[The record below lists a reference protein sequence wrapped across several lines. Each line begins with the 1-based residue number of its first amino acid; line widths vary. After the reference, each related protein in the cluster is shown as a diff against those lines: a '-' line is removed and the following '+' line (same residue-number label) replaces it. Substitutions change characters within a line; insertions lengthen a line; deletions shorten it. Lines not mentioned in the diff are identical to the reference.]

1 MLNFSLHSYQ
11 EEITK
16 EMSIMSDFDIRP
28 ARSEDRDDVLA
39 FCIQTWEW
47 GDYIQFVWDEWLN
60 DPQGKLFVATIDG
73 RSVGVANMRM
83 LNKTEAWFEG
93 MRIDP
98 TFRQRGIA
106 SALFDAQLDEARR
119 RGAIS
124 ARLIS
129 ESTNAGALR
138 LLERSSMSRIGA
150 YAPFRAL
157 PVTALTKQTYGLE
170 IPTLATTADL
180 DEIIHYLNASNI
192 FPAVGGLYYQGF
204 TAYSI
209 TNDLLL
215 EKITAQQLYILRR
228 WDRLD
233 GLAIAEPREG
243 HQEKHLFVGYIDG
256 TTESISMLAYALR
269 SLLPDL
275 GLKSVSAHI
284 PDLMM
289 VRDAF
294 VGAEYEW
301 DGKIFYTYE
310 RILV

>member
-1 MLNFSLHSYQ
+1 MP
-11 EEITK
+11 
-16 EMSIMSDFDIRP
+16 DFEIRP
-28 ARSEDRDDVLA
+28 ARSEDREAVLA
-39 FCIQTWEW
+39 FCMQTWEW
-47 GDYIQFVWDEWLN
+47 GDYIEFVWDEWLN
-60 DPQGKLFVATIDG
+60 NPQGKLFVATKDG
-73 RSVGVANMRM
+73 QPVGVANMRM

-93 MRIDP
+93 MRVD
-98 TFRQRGIA
+98 TRFRQHGIA
-106 SALFDAQLDEARR
+106 SALFGAQLAEARR
-119 RGAIS
+119 RGATT

-129 ESTNAGALR
+129 ESTNATALR

-157 PVTALTKQTYGLE
+157 PAPTPAKGSYAIE
-170 IPTLATTADL
+170 IPSLATAADL
-180 DEIIHYLNASNI
+180 DDIMNYLNASNI

-209 TNDLLL
+209 TDDLLL

-243 HQEKHLFVGYIDG
+243 HQGKHLFLGYIDG
-256 TTESISMLAYALR
+256 TTESISMIAYALR
-269 SLLPDL
+269 RLLPDL
-275 GLKSVSAHI
+275 GLESIAANV

-301 DGKIFYTYE
+301 NGHIFYTYE
-310 RILV
+310 RILA

>member
-1 MLNFSLHSYQ
+1 MLNFSLHSYL
-11 EEITK
+11 EKITK
-16 EMSIMSDFDIRP
+16 EMSIMPDFDIRP
-28 ARSEDRDDVLA
+28 ARSEDRDAVLA

-60 DPQGKLFVATIDG
+60 DSQGKLFVATKDG

-98 TFRQRGIA
+98 AFRQRGIA
-106 SALFDAQLDEARR
+106 SALFDAQVEEARR
-119 RGAIS
+119 RGATS

-138 LLERSSMSRIGA
+138 LLEQSSMSRIGA

-157 PVTALTKQTYGLE
+157 PITTLTKKTYGLE

-180 DEIIHYLNASNI
+180 DDIIHYLNSSNI
-192 FPAVGGLYYQGF
+192 FPAAGGLYYQGF

-209 TNDLLL
+209 TIGLLL
-215 EKITAQQLYILRR
+215 EKITAKQLYILRR

-233 GLAIAEPREG
+233 GLAITEPRDG
-243 HQEKHLFVGYIDG
+243 HQDKHLFVGYIDG

-269 SLLPDL
+269 SLLPNLDL
-275 GLKSVSAHI
+275 ESVSAHI
-284 PDLMM
+284 PDLIM

-301 DGKIFYTYE
+301 NGKIFYTYE
-310 RILV
+310 RNLV

>member
-1 MLNFSLHSYQ
+1 
-11 EEITK
+11 
-16 EMSIMSDFDIRP
+16 MSIMTDFDIRP
-28 ARSEDRDDVLA
+28 ARPEDHDAILA
-39 FCIQTWEW
+39 FCSQTWEW
-47 GDYIQFVWDEWLN
+47 GDYIEYVWDEWLN
-60 DPQGKLFVATIDG
+60 DPQGKLFVATKDG
-73 RSVGVANMRM
+73 QPVGVANMRM

-93 MRIDP
+93 MRVDP
-98 TFRQRGIA
+98 TFRQQGIA
-106 SALFDAQLDEARR
+106 SSLFEAQLDEAKR
-119 RGAIS
+119 RGATS

-129 ESTNAGALR
+129 ESTNTRALR

-157 PVTALTKQTYGLE
+157 PVTTFTKQTHGLE
-170 IPTLATTADL
+170 IPAMATTADL
-180 DEIIHYLNASNI
+180 DDIIHYLNSSNI

-209 TNDLLL
+209 TNGLLL
-215 EKITAQQLYILRR
+215 EKITAHQLYILRR

-243 HQEKHLFVGYIDG
+243 HREKQLFVGYIDG
-256 TTESISMLAYALR
+256 TTESISTLAYALR
-269 SLLPDL
+269 NLPPDA
-275 GLKSVSAHI
+275 GLASISVHV